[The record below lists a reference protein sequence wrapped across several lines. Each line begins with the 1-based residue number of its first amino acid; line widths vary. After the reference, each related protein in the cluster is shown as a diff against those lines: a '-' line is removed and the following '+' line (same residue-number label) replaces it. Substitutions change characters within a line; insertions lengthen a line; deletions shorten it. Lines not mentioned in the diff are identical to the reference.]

1 MYKLIILIIQIIS
14 TNKVKNKPH
23 IVYFF
28 AKIIY
33 FVVSQS
39 INNTNL
45 SK

>member
-1 MYKLIILIIQIIS
+1 MYKLINLIIQIIS
-14 TNKVKNKPH
+14 THKVKNKPH

-33 FVVSQS
+33 LVERQS
-39 INNTNL
+39 INNTIL